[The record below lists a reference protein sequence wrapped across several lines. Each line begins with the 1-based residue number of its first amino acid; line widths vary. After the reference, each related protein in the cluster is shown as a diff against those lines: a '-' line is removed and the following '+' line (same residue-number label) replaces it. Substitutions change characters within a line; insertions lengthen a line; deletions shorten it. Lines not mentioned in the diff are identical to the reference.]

1 MQHLIMP
8 LSDAE
13 EAIVELLR
21 QIENLKYENHLLK
34 QEIIQLKWTLEEK
47 D

>member
-1 MQHLIMP
+1 MEHLVIP

-13 EAIVELLR
+13 EAVLELMKQVERLKF
-21 QIENLKYENHLLK
+21 ENENLK
-34 QEIIQLKWTLEEK
+34 QEILQLKWTLEEK